1 MIKVVSN
8 IICRIRKATK
18 KQILL
23 WEVLFLGLPLLD
35 KVVLTSLNWVWNVVH
50 NNLKIFKILKKLY
63 QDKFCLI
70 KIKWLKFLI
79 NQIFKTRN
87 SNL

>member
-79 NQIFKTRN
+79 NQIFKIKN

>member
-35 KVVLTSLNWVWNVVH
+35 KVVLTSLNWVWNVVQ

-79 NQIFKTRN
+79 NQIFKIKN

>member
-1 MIKVVSN
+1 MIKAVSN

-35 KVVLTSLNWVWNVVH
+35 KVVLTSLNWVSNVVH

-70 KIKWLKFLI
+70 RIKWLKFLI
-79 NQIFKTRN
+79 NQIFKTKN

>member
-1 MIKVVSN
+1 MIKAVSN
-8 IICRIRKATK
+8 IICKIHKATR

-23 WEVLFLGLPLLD
+23 WGDLFLGLRVLD
-35 KVVLTSLNWVWNVVH
+35 KVVLTSLSWVLKVAE
-50 NNLKIFKILKKLY
+50 NNLEIFKILKKLY

>member
-1 MIKVVSN
+1 MIKAVSN

-70 KIKWLKFLI
+70 RIKWLKFLI
-79 NQIFKTRN
+79 NQIFKTKN

>member
-1 MIKVVSN
+1 MIKAVSN

-79 NQIFKTRN
+79 NQIFKTKN

>member
-79 NQIFKTRN
+79 NQIFKTKN

>member
-1 MIKVVSN
+1 MGGSFPG
-8 IICRIRKATK
+8 TSS
-18 KQILL
+18 
-23 WEVLFLGLPLLD
+23 LD
-35 KVVLTSLNWVWNVVH
+35 KVVLTSLNWVSNVVH

-79 NQIFKTRN
+79 NQIFKTKN